1 MTSKSIYLH
10 CTIYELRDHSQTFV
24 FFSES
29 KTFSGPNDQSRIG
42 RNGLYDPG
50 CHCGNENGE
59 RISFRNLQTIFRRR
73 IFFFNIFKAPVAGAE
88 IGLAPELPG
97 DVVGLDLTDTGLIV
111 EAGAYLASDETITM
125 KPKFG
130 GLRSFF
136 GGEGVFLLEIIGKG
150 KLFLNAYGGILPID
164 VQGSYTI
171 DTGHVVAFDKSL
183 QYKIAK
189 AGGSWKST
197 FFGGEGLVMEFTGH
211 GKVLIQTRVPSGF
224 LSWLTGLLP
233 S

>member
-1 MTSKSIYLH
+1 MN
-10 CTIYELRDHSQTFV
+10 YEIIHKPSYSFLKVKLS
-24 FFSES
+24 
-29 KTFSGPNDQSRIG
+29 SG
-42 RNGLYDPG
+42 
-50 CHCGNENGE
+50 
-59 RISFRNLQTIFRRR
+59 QTIKAEAGAMVYMTPGVDVETKMGSGFLSAISRKFFGGES
-73 IFFFNIFKAPVAGAE
+73 FFFNIFKAPAQGAE
-88 IGLAPELPG
+88 IGFAPELPG
-97 DVVGLDLTDTGLIV
+97 DVVGVDLTNTGLIV

-125 KPKFG
+125 KSKFG

-136 GGEGVFLLEIIGKG
+136 GGEGIFLLEILGNG

-183 QYKIAK
+183 QYKITK

-197 FFGGEGLVMEFTGH
+197 LFGGEGLVMEFTGH

-233 S
+233 V

>member
-1 MTSKSIYLH
+1 MN
-10 CTIYELRDHSQTFV
+10 YEIIHKPSYSFLKVKLS
-24 FFSES
+24 
-29 KTFSGPNDQSRIG
+29 
-42 RNGLYDPG
+42 PG
-50 CHCGNENGE
+50 
-59 RISFRNLQTIFRRR
+59 QTIKAEAGAMVYMTPGVDVETKMGSGFLSAISRRFFGGES
-73 IFFFNIFKAPVAGAE
+73 FFFNIFKAPSGGAE
-88 IGLAPELPG
+88 LGFAPELPG
-97 DVVGLDLTDTGLIV
+97 DVVGVDLTDTGLIV

-125 KPKFG
+125 KSKFG

-136 GGEGVFLLEIIGKG
+136 GGEGIFLLEVLGNG

-183 QYKIAK
+183 QYKITK

-197 FFGGEGLVMEFTGH
+197 LFGGEGLVMEFTGH

-233 S
+233 G

>member
-1 MTSKSIYLH
+1 MN
-10 CTIYELRDHSQTFV
+10 YEIIHKPSYSFLKVKLS
-24 FFSES
+24 
-29 KTFSGPNDQSRIG
+29 
-42 RNGLYDPG
+42 PG
-50 CHCGNENGE
+50 
-59 RISFRNLQTIFRRR
+59 QTIKAEAGAMVYMTPGIDVETKMGSGFLSALSRRFFGGES
-73 IFFFNIFKAPVAGAE
+73 FFFNIFRAPSAGGE
-88 IGLAPELPG
+88 VGFAPELPG
-97 DVVGLDLTDTGLIV
+97 DVVGIDLTENGLLV

-125 KPKFG
+125 KPRFG

-136 GGEGVFLLEIIGKG
+136 GGEGVFLLEVSGIG
-150 KLFLNAYGGILPID
+150 KLFLNSYGAILPID
-164 VQGSYTI
+164 VQGAYTI

-197 FFGGEGLVMEFTGH
+197 LFGGEGLVMEFTGH
-211 GKVLIQTRVPSGF
+211 GKILIQTRVPSGF